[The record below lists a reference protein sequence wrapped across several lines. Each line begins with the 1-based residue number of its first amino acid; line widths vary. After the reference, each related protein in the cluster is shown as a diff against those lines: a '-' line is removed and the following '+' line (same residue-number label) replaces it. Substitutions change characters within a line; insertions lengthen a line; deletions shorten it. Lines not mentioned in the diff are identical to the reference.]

1 MALTHGRTRTSEY
14 GTWAQMRRR
23 CLDISNQRYKDY
35 GGRGITICER
45 WQSFENFFEDM
56 GVRPEGMTL
65 ERIDN
70 DGPYSPDNCRWATPS
85 EQAKNRRSNISLTV
99 HGETLTVEEWSK
111 RANVTARN
119 IYQRLRRGWPAE
131 RVIANVSQR

>member
-1 MALTHGRTRTSEY
+1 
-14 GTWAQMRRR
+14 MRRR